1 MTINPAN
8 IKYVPGM
15 YAKKRPSASQMANN
29 YIRDWQTRHTKKGH
43 TPAQRQPAICLSRKI
58 GVGALELADL
68 LSERLGYRVAD
79 REIIEHIA
87 NKADLSEPTV
97 AYYDERYADK
107 VDELMSFMFR
117 EKAFVMSDYARNLV
131 SAIYSLAD
139 SAPTIFVGRGAH
151 LVLPRESVLA
161 VRLIC
166 AKSYRVARLA
176 RMLQIEPE
184 FAAKELDQ
192 ADQLQRN
199 FFKKVY
205 NAKDASPYEFDM
217 VINLDH
223 LPELSC
229 AADIVHTAFKC
240 KFENVPGK

>member
-29 YIRDWQTRHTKKGH
+29 YIRDWQTRHKKKGL

-68 LSERLGYRVAD
+68 LAERLGYRVAD

-97 AYYDERYADK
+97 AYYDERYADR
-107 VDELMSFMFR
+107 VDELMSFLFR
-117 EKAFVMSDYARNLV
+117 AKAFVMSDYARNLV
-131 SAIYSLAD
+131 SAIFSLAD

-192 ADQLQRN
+192 ADKLQRN

-217 VINLDH
+217 VINCDH

-229 AADIVHTAFKC
+229 AADIIHTAFKC
-240 KFENVPGK
+240 KFEDAPGK